1 MLKSTEKENNIN
13 DISWSIL
20 DKYFTEDPNH
30 LVRHHLDSYNNFYQN
45 GIFHIF
51 KENNPIRFLRNIDKD
66 TNGKDMNEIK
76 IYLGKKDGKSIYFG
90 KPIIYD
96 ESTDKN
102 IHYMYP
108 NDARLRNMT
117 YAITIHYDIEV
128 EYTYH
133 IKDEKQQN
141 IKIEKTIVHQNI
153 YLGRFPIMLQS
164 DLCILSSLPPDIRY
178 NMGECRNDYGGYFII
193 DGKEKSIIPQEKF
206 ANNMIYIKKVKDDKI
221 SFSAEIRSVSEDTS
235 KPIRTLS
242 IQIIRP
248 NSVLS
253 NNQIVVNVPN
263 VKKPIPLFILMR
275 ALGVISDK
283 DIIQHCLLDLDKN
296 NNYLDLFIPSVHD
309 AGKIFTQQAALE
321 YISVLTKRRTING
334 VLYILMDLLLPH
346 IGENNFI
353 DKSFFIGNMVFKLL
367 NVFIGVNKPTDRD
380 NYKFKRIELTGDL
393 IHELFREYY
402 LIQCKNIGQKI
413 DKEYYFKSSQYDGED
428 FMGLIDNNI
437 SYLFKDRIVEDGLRK
452 AYKGN
457 WGSEIH
463 TKRVGI
469 VQDLNRLS
477 YFTFLSQ
484 LRKIVLPLDSTSKV
498 VGPRLLNS
506 SQWGYM
512 DPIDT
517 PDGANIG
524 LHKHL
529 SITTSITSHISS
541 NDVIQWLTENTII
554 YKITECNFQLLS
566 MSTKMFV
573 NGIWFGVILTDP
585 ISYIE
590 SFKLYRRNGIIPIF
604 ISISFDYVNNE
615 IHIFSDSGRLTR
627 PIYYIDRK
635 TGNASY
641 EDFKDFTW
649 SQIVRGQHEKEFHY
663 KKNIFYK
670 IENLDSD
677 IQIES
682 LKNTQAIVDYI
693 DTSEEEGSYI
703 AKKTEDLTNRYYTH
717 LEILP
722 SLILGVMGNLIIYA
736 ENNPVTRNAFSC
748 GQSKQAV
755 SLFHTNYQM
764 RMDKMS
770 VILNNGQIPL
780 VKSKYLKYINNEEQ
794 PYGVNTIVAIMSYTG
809 YNVEDAILINKGSVE
824 RGLFSTTYYTTY
836 ESKEESSTIGTS
848 DMNSVFSDLITKN
861 VTGLKPGYDYTKIDK
876 YGLVKEGTEI
886 KDNVVV
892 IGKYN
897 YNSENPNVLFDSSV
911 FTKKG
916 QLGIVDK
923 SFITEGEEGFRIAK
937 IRIREERTPAIGDKM
952 ASRAGQKGTIGLLVP
967 EEDMPYTS
975 DGIRPDIIINP
986 HAIPS
991 RMTLGQLIET
1001 ILGKICLHYGG
1012 FGDCTAFE
1020 NQGPHTNLYGELLV
1034 RANFHSSGNQIMYNG
1049 FTGEQIESEI
1059 YMGPTY
1065 YMRLK
1070 HMVKDKINYRARG
1083 PNTALTRQP
1092 VQGRANDGGLRIGEM
1107 ERDGVMGHGC
1117 SAFLNDSFM
1126 TRGDEYYMAICNK
1139 SGGIAIYNKE
1149 LNLFLSPFADGPIQ
1163 FNQTINNVKK
1173 GTTMNI
1179 ENISKFGRSF
1189 SIVRVPYSFK
1199 LLIQEV
1205 QAMNIQ
1211 MKIITE
1217 NNIDQLLNMGYSD
1230 NIQVLLHRNNEDL
1243 KSVISSYKHKL
1254 TNIINNPDYKPSKF
1268 IKTSLKDLI
1277 DQDKSRRS
1285 IITSMEDAIEVGK
1298 RCLNYN
1304 KKNVKNQNPVD
1315 QDFYQFYPALY
1326 KDTYSTDIYSL
1337 ENTMKYIFEIL
1348 HHTCYFL
1355 CVYGGDK
1362 DHFLYKLVSG
1372 TTSPI
1377 IDRVFK
1383 QNFKQKLKIN
1393 DKSNPEVK
1401 LNAKQIKDIEKT
1413 LDAPYRT
1420 MSCIIK
1426 PFREDDRKSIEY
1438 ENLLKR
1444 LELPSGIYIFNL
1456 NDSMILKQDFT
1467 FPWNIFKPI
1476 SPPLSTFGITSKFIP
1491 IFSISG
1497 QDGYLDIP
1505 IPNYDDINIQDVSRF
1520 HTEWEEKI
1528 IMKAVFRGGPTGCG
1542 YTTTTNPRLKLL
1554 NMVSNPSS
1562 EEITQLLNV
1571 AIVMPDGIPDKS
1583 INTNSVKNDPIY
1595 GIGVMNTSLL
1605 SGEKMN
1611 MMEQSEYKYIIH
1623 IDGNVNAYRLLTTM
1637 LTGSVILRVK
1647 SQYTSWFE
1655 HLIHG
1660 FDIDSPE
1667 DVHNKQFIW
1676 VREDLSNLLSVIQW
1690 CNKNEDICKTL
1701 SKQCLTEA
1709 KKLSSSAFII
1719 QYTQMMLWSSVEGYV
1734 FSSERNSLENN
1745 MISSDLEEVT
1755 PEVDDLS
1762 LIQPEHITIPYFE
1775 KSYNPTSPVYSPG
1788 AWGISTPEGL
1798 PPSSP
1803 YGLPPSVYTPKT
1815 PEGFPPSSPYGLPP
1829 SVYTPKTPEGFP
1841 PSVYTP
1847 KTPEGPPPSVYTPK
1861 TPEGPPPS
1869 VYTPKTPEGFPPSVY
1884 SQNESSMTGQQVT
1897 KMLEDINEK
1906 LDELKEVKIDE
1917 PKEEEEEDILKVKEP
1932 KEEESTGGKSETKK
1946 IIIK

>member
-1 MLKSTEKENNIN
+1 MSKKSKSPEKDIYPDMN

-20 DKYFTEDPNH
+20 DKYFTQDPNH
-30 LVRHHLDSYNNFYQN
+30 LVRHHLDSYNNFYKN
-45 GIFHIF
+45 GIFNIF
-51 KENNPIRFLRNIDKD
+51 KENNPIRFLRNIDNES
-66 TNGKDMNEIK
+66 NGKDINEIK

-96 ESTDKN
+96 ESNDKN

-128 EYTYH
+128 EYIYH
-133 IKDEKQQN
+133 VKDESQKN
-141 IKIEKTIVHQNI
+141 VKIENTIVHQNI

-164 DLCILSSLPPDIRY
+164 DLCILSTLPPEIRY

-193 DGKEKSIIPQEKF
+193 DGKEKSIVPQEKF
-206 ANNMIYIKKVKDDKI
+206 GNNMIYIKKLKDDKI

-263 VKKPIPLFILMR
+263 VKKPVPLFILMR

-283 DIIQHCLLDLDKN
+283 EIIQHCLLDLDKN

-367 NVFIGVNKPTDRD
+367 NVFIGINKPTDRD

-393 IHELFREYY
+393 IHEVFREYY

-413 DKEYYFKSSQYDGED
+413 DKEYYFKSSQYDGEN

-437 SYLFKDRIVEDGLRK
+437 SYIFKDRIVEDGLRK

-457 WGSEIH
+457 WGSEVH

-529 SITTSITSHISS
+529 SITTFITSHISS
-541 NDVIQWLTENTII
+541 NEVIQWLTENTII
-554 YKITECNFQLLS
+554 HKITECNYQLLS
-566 MSTKMFV
+566 ISTKVFV
-573 NGIWFGVILTDP
+573 NGIWFGVILSDP
-585 ISYIE
+585 ITYIE
-590 SFKLYRRNGIIPIF
+590 SFKLYRRNGIIPIY
-604 ISISFDYVNNE
+604 ISISFDFVNNE
-615 IHIFSDSGRLTR
+615 IHIFSDSGRLMR
-627 PIYYIDRK
+627 PIYYIDK
-635 TGNASY
+635 TTGTISY
-641 EDFKDFTW
+641 ERFKDLNW
-649 SQIVRGQHEKEFHY
+649 GQVVSGFH
-663 KKNIFYK
+663 KKVDDYNHKNNLFY
-670 IENLDSD
+670 NLTNLYSEL
-677 IQIES
+677 QIES

-693 DTSEEEGSYI
+693 DTSEEEGLLI
-703 AKKTEDLTNRYYTH
+703 AKNREDIINRYYTNV
-717 LEILP
+717 EMLP
-722 SLILGVMGNLIIYA
+722 SLILGVMGNLIIFA
-736 ENNPVTRNAFSC
+736 ANNPVTRNAFSC

-836 ESKEESSTIGTS
+836 ESKEESATIGNS
-848 DMNSVFSDLITKN
+848 DTNSVFSDLITKN
-861 VTGLKPGYDYTKIDK
+861 VIGLKPGYDYTKIDK

-886 KDNVVV
+886 NDNVVV

-897 YNSENPNVLFDSSV
+897 YSSENPSVLVDSSV

-937 IRIREERTPAIGDKM
+937 IRIREERKPAIGDKM
-952 ASRAGQKGTIGLLVP
+952 ASRAGQKGTIGLLIP

-1001 ILGKICLHYGG
+1001 ILGKICLYYGG

-1020 NQGPHTNLYGELLV
+1020 TQGPHTELYGDLLV
-1034 RANFHSSGNQIMYNG
+1034 RANFHSSGNQLMYSG
-1049 FTGEQIESEI
+1049 FTGEQIDSEI

-1163 FNQTINNVKK
+1163 FKQTINNVKK
-1173 GTTMNI
+1173 GETLNI

-1217 NNIDQLLNMGYSD
+1217 NNIDQLLSMGYSD
-1230 NIQVLLHRNNEDL
+1230 NIQTLLHRNDEDL
-1243 KSVISSYKHKL
+1243 KTVLASYKHKL
-1254 TNIINNPDYKPSKF
+1254 TNIINNPGYKPSKF

-1285 IITSMEDAIEVGK
+1285 IITSMDDAIEVGK
-1298 RCLNYN
+1298 RCLNYI

-1315 QDFYQFYPALY
+1315 YDLYPDKPSY
-1326 KDTYSTDIYSL
+1326 KDIYSTDMYSL
-1337 ENTMKYIFEIL
+1337 ENTMKYIFEVL
-1348 HHTCYFL
+1348 HHSCYFL

-1377 IDRVFK
+1377 IDREFK
-1383 QNFKQKLKIN
+1383 KSFKQKLKIN
-1393 DKSNPEVK
+1393 DKSNPEVR
-1401 LNAKQIKDIEKT
+1401 LNPKQIKDIEKT

-1426 PFREDDRKSIEY
+1426 PFREEDKKSYEYETLLKSIV
-1438 ENLLKR
+1438 
-1444 LELPSGIYIFNL
+1444 LPSGIYIFNL

-1467 FPWNIFKPI
+1467 FPWNIFKPV
-1476 SPPLSTFGITSKFIP
+1476 SPPLSTFGITPKFIP

-1505 IPNYDDINIQDVSRF
+1505 IPNYDDIGIHDISKF

-1542 YTTTTNPRLKLL
+1542 YTTMTNPRLQLL
-1554 NMVSNPSS
+1554 NMVSNPS
-1562 EEITQLLNV
+1562 EEIPEDIIQLLNV
-1571 AIVMPDGIPDKS
+1571 AIVMPDGLPGKS
-1583 INTNSVKNDPIY
+1583 INTNSVKNDPVY

-1605 SGEKMN
+1605 SGEKMS
-1611 MMEQSEYKYIIH
+1611 MADQSEYKYIIH

-1647 SQYTSWFE
+1647 SPYMSWFE
-1655 HLIHG
+1655 HMIHG
-1660 FDIDSPE
+1660 FDMDTPE
-1667 DVHNKQFIW
+1667 DIQNKHFIW
-1676 VREDLSNLLSVIQW
+1676 IKEDLSNLFSVIQW
-1690 CNKNEDICKTL
+1690 CNKNESICKIL
-1701 SKQCLTEA
+1701 SKQCL
-1709 KKLSSSAFII
+1709 KLAHKISSPEYIL
-1719 QYTQMMLWSSVEGYV
+1719 QYTQMMIWASVEGTV
-1734 FSSERNSLENN
+1734 MSSEKRSLDHNTDLN
-1745 MISSDLEEVT
+1745 ISSELEEVL

-1762 LIQPEHITIPYFE
+1762 LINPQQITVPYFE

-1788 AWGISTPEGL
+1788 DWGISTPEG
-1798 PPSSP
+1798 PPP
-1803 YGLPPSVYTPKT
+1803 GVYTPR
-1815 PEGFPPSSPYGLPP
+1815 S
-1829 SVYTPKTPEGFP
+1829 
-1841 PSVYTP
+1841 
-1847 KTPEGPPPSVYTPK
+1847 PEGPPPGVYTPRS
-1861 TPEGPPPS
+1861 PEGPPPG
-1869 VYTPKTPEGFPPSVY
+1869 VYTPRSPDGPPPGVYTPRSPDGPPPGVYTPPTPPPPSNM
-1884 SQNESSMTGQQVT
+1884 SGQEVT
-1897 KMLEDINEK
+1897 KILEDINEK
-1906 LDELKEVKIDE
+1906 LDELKE
-1917 PKEEEEEDILKVKEP
+1917 PKEEEEDEDILKIKEP
-1932 KEEESTGGKSETKK
+1932 KEEESSKGGGGETKK
-1946 IIIK
+1946 IKIN

>member
-1 MLKSTEKENNIN
+1 MSKKSDKERTPEIN
-13 DISWSIL
+13 DLSWSIL

-30 LVRHHLDSYNNFYQN
+30 LVRHHLDSYNDFYKN

-51 KENNPIRFLRNIDKD
+51 KENNPIRFLRIFEKD
-66 TNGKDMNEIK
+66 INNEIK

-96 ESTDKN
+96 ESNDKN

-128 EYTYH
+128 EYTYYV
-133 IKDEKQQN
+133 KDENQQN
-141 IKIEKTIVHQNI
+141 VKIEKSIIHQNI

-164 DLCILSSLPPDIRY
+164 DLCILSNLPPEIRY

-193 DGKEKSIIPQEKF
+193 DGKEKSIVPQEKF
-206 ANNMIYIKKVKDDKI
+206 ANNMIYIKKLKDDKI

-242 IQIIRP
+242 IQIVKP

-309 AGKIFTQQAALE
+309 AGKIFTQQSALE

-353 DKSFFIGNMVFKLL
+353 EKSFFIGNMVLKLL

-402 LIQCKNIGQKI
+402 LIQCKNIRQKI
-413 DKEYYFKSSQYDGED
+413 DKEYYFKSSQYDGEN

-529 SITTSITSHISS
+529 SITTFITSHITSI
-541 NDVIQWLTENTII
+541 DVIDWLTENTII
-554 YKITECNFQLLS
+554 YKITECNFHLLS

-585 ISYIE
+585 ISYID

-604 ISISFDYVNNE
+604 ISISFDFVNNE
-615 IHIFSDSGRLTR
+615 IHIFSDSGRLMR
-627 PIYYIDRK
+627 PIYYIDK
-635 TGNASY
+635 ITGKVSY
-641 EDFKDFTW
+641 EELKNKDFQW
-649 SQIVRGQHEKEFHY
+649 EQIVSGFHKKVDDFHY
-663 KKNIFYK
+663 KKNVFYK
-670 IENLDSD
+670 IHNLYPD

-682 LKNTQAIVDYI
+682 LKNTQSIVDYL

-703 AKKTEDLTNRYYTH
+703 AKKTEDLTNRYYTN

-722 SLILGVMGNLIIYA
+722 SLILGVMGNLIIYP

-836 ESKEESSTIGTS
+836 ESKEESDTVGNS
-848 DMNSVFSDLITKN
+848 DTNSVFSDLITKN
-861 VTGLKPGYDYTKIDK
+861 VIGLKPGYDYTKIDK

-897 YNSENPNVLFDSSV
+897 YNSENPNILVDSSV

-916 QLGIVDK
+916 QLGVVDK

-937 IRIREERTPAIGDKM
+937 IRIREERKPAIGDKM

-1020 NQGPHTNLYGELLV
+1020 NNGPHTDLYGELLV
-1034 RANFHSSGNQIMYNG
+1034 KSNFHSSGNQLMYSG

-1059 YMGPTY
+1059 YIGPTY

-1083 PNTALTRQP
+1083 PNTVLTRQP

-1126 TRGDEYYMAICNK
+1126 TRGDEYFMAICNK

-1149 LNLFLSPFADGPIQ
+1149 LKLFLSPFADGPIQ

-1173 GTTMNI
+1173 GETLNI

-1243 KSVISSYKHKL
+1243 KTVIASYKHKL
-1254 TNIINNPDYKPSKF
+1254 TNIINNPGHKPSKF

-1285 IITSMEDAIEVGK
+1285 IITSMDDAIEVGK
-1298 RCLNYN
+1298 RCLNYI

-1315 QDFYQFYPALY
+1315 HDLYPDKPHY
-1326 KDTYSTDIYSL
+1326 KEIYSTDIYSL
-1337 ENTMKYIFEIL
+1337 ENTMKYIFEVL

-1377 IDRVFK
+1377 IDREFK
-1383 QNFKQKLKIN
+1383 KSFKQKLKIN
-1393 DKSNPEVK
+1393 DKSNPEVR
-1401 LNAKQIKDIEKT
+1401 LNSKQIKDIEKT

-1426 PFREDDRKSIEY
+1426 PFREEDKKSYEY
-1438 ENLLKR
+1438 ETLLKS
-1444 LELPSGIYIFNL
+1444 LVLPSGIYIFNL

-1467 FPWNIFKPI
+1467 FPWNIFKPV
-1476 SPPLSTFGITSKFIP
+1476 SPPLSTFGITPKFIP

-1505 IPNYDDINIQDVSRF
+1505 IPNYDDINISITKY

-1528 IMKAVFRGGPTGCG
+1528 IMRAVFRGGPTGCG
-1542 YTTTTNPRLKLL
+1542 YTTMTNQRLHLL
-1554 NMVSNPSS
+1554 NIVSNPS
-1562 EEITQLLNV
+1562 EEIPEDIIQLLNV
-1571 AIVMPDGIPDKS
+1571 AIVMPDGLPGKS
-1583 INTNSVKNDPIY
+1583 INTNSVKNDPVY

-1605 SGEKMN
+1605 SGEKMS
-1611 MMEQSEYKYIIH
+1611 MTDQSEYKYIIH

-1655 HLIHG
+1655 HMIHG
-1660 FDIDSPE
+1660 FDIDTPE
-1667 DVHNKQFIW
+1667 DIQNKHFIW
-1676 VREDLSNLLSVIQW
+1676 IKEDLSNLFSVIQW
-1690 CNKNEDICKTL
+1690 CNKNESICKIL
-1701 SKQCLTEA
+1701 SKQCL
-1709 KKLSSSAFII
+1709 KLANKISSNEFIL
-1719 QYTQMMLWSSVEGYV
+1719 QYTQMMIWVSVEGTV
-1734 FSSERNSLENN
+1734 LSSEKRSLDHNSDLN
-1745 MISSDLEEVT
+1745 ISSELEEVI
-1755 PEVDDLS
+1755 PEVDGLS
-1762 LIQPEHITIPYFE
+1762 LIQPNQITVPYFE

-1788 AWGISTPEGL
+1788 DWGISTPEG
-1798 PPSSP
+1798 PPPTSP
-1803 YGLPPSVYTPKT
+1803 YGQRQVYYSPRSPDGPPPRSQYGQTQGYYSPRS
-1815 PEGFPPSSPYGLPP
+1815 PDGPPPTSPYGPP
-1829 SVYTPKTPEGFP
+1829 PTSPYGPQPTSPD
-1841 PSVYTP
+1841 
-1847 KTPEGPPPSVYTPK
+1847 GPPPNMS
-1861 TPEGPPPS
+1861 
-1869 VYTPKTPEGFPPSVY
+1869 
-1884 SQNESSMTGQQVT
+1884 GQEVT
-1897 KMLEDINEK
+1897 KILEDINEK
-1906 LDELKEVKIDE
+1906 LDELKEG
-1917 PKEEEEEDILKVKEP
+1917 KEGESEEDEDILKIKKP
-1932 KEEESTGGKSETKK
+1932 NEEDSSKSGGGETKK
-1946 IIIK
+1946 IIIQ